1 MLNPGLAWACGG
13 AVTLRARAMPPALLV
28 PLPSI
33 LGMTLETGGEA
44 GHQDL
49 DVSQATGQAF

>member
-1 MLNPGLAWACGG
+1 
-13 AVTLRARAMPPALLV
+13 MPPALLV